1 MRYRPYMILLR
12 MFPVE
17 NTIDG
22 GKNMGEITEK
32 TSTGIKPNIAGLLCY
47 LFGWVSG
54 LIFLLIEKE
63 SKFVRFHAIQSI
75 GISICMIILWVIAFA
90 LLFIPIL
97 GWIID
102 ILAYIA
108 IIILWIFLM
117 YKAYKGEMF
126 KL

>member
-1 MRYRPYMILLR
+1 
-12 MFPVE
+12 
-17 NTIDG
+17 
-22 GKNMGEITEK
+22 MGEITEK

-126 KL
+126 KLPIIGNIAEKNSKPAAK